1 MKKVA
6 YISFLIHLLICIS
19 LHAKDRINEHL
30 STLQHLISTNLAYDS
45 IAPIDSIIV
54 WEHQLSPMLEQE
66 NQTELFFRTKQ
77 LLVHVHSL
85 CGNIG
90 QAIDEARLM
99 YEKAEVLKYDLGI
112 ALSNTAIGDAYY
124 CSNMF
129 KEAKD
134 AYKEAILHPVPS
146 AAGNYY
152 KEMAMLHLKSIYTS
166 EHNLHEAEIYREML
180 LKSNAIHTNRTIQFL
195 HYNTD
200 VSYYMMK
207 GEPQKAQDSF
217 HKAEK
222 IYDSC
227 KEPYYRLPFL
237 CTKGLYYEVCG
248 ENELALQCYN
258 NVMQS
263 IRQKMRSITYL
274 QVSHMKADLLA
285 KTGSPKE
292 AAQIG
297 RAHV

>member
-166 EHNLHEAEIYREML
+166 EHNLHDAEIYREML
-180 LKSNAIHTNRTIQFL
+180 LK
-195 HYNTD
+195 
-200 VSYYMMK
+200 
-207 GEPQKAQDSF
+207 
-217 HKAEK
+217 
-222 IYDSC
+222 
-227 KEPYYRLPFL
+227 
-237 CTKGLYYEVCG
+237 
-248 ENELALQCYN
+248 
-258 NVMQS
+258 
-263 IRQKMRSITYL
+263 
-274 QVSHMKADLLA
+274 
-285 KTGSPKE
+285 
-292 AAQIG
+292 
-297 RAHV
+297 